1 MTDPVLQLFKI
12 QEDDSAC
19 HYIAAYDEA
28 GAIAVLVEVQGPS
41 ESDPLIVTV
50 VDRAK
55 AMRMVVGSD
64 SDKMPKTLALL
75 FDEQSKPGYIAGTE
89 V

>member
-1 MTDPVLQLFKI
+1 MTEPSLQLFKI
-12 QEDDSAC
+12 QEDDTAS
-19 HYIAAYDEA
+19 HYIAAHDEA

-41 ESDPLIVTV
+41 EPLIVTI